1 MTTFKNYITGATA
14 VIMIGGAMVATPASA
29 GGSGMYHW
37 HEDGW
42 HWHGGGG
49 GWNCGST
56 WGGCNHGPN
65 EGALIGA
72 GVAGMAL
79 GAIAV
84 GAAEQA
90 LQQRYYDAGEICQR
104 PVYDSMG
111 DVRGYQRVPCR

>member
-1 MTTFKNYITGATA
+1 MTSMKKIITGGA
-14 VIMIGGAMVATPASA
+14 VVLMIGGAMAMTPAVA
-29 GGSGMYHW
+29 GGMYHW
-37 HEDGW
+37 HDDGW

-56 WGGCNHGPN
+56 WGGCNRGAN

-90 LQQRYYDAGEICQR
+90 QEQRNYNSGEICQR

-111 DVRGYQRVPCR
+111 DVRGYQRVACR

>member
-1 MTTFKNYITGATA
+1 MANFKTIATTTAIALMMGAT
-14 VIMIGGAMVATPASA
+14 MVATPASA
-29 GGSGMYHW
+29 GGMYHW
-37 HEDGW
+37 HDDGW

-56 WGGCNHGPN
+56 WGGCNRGVN

-72 GVAGMAL
+72 GVAGAAL

-90 LQQRYYDAGEICQR
+90 QQQQNYEAGEICQR

-111 DVRGYQRVPCR
+111 DVRGYQRVACR

>member
-1 MTTFKNYITGATA
+1 MTRFKKIITGAGVGLTMSA
-14 VIMIGGAMVATPASA
+14 ALAATPAAA
-29 GGSGMYHW
+29 GGMYHW
-37 HEDGW
+37 HDDGW

-56 WGGCNHGPN
+56 WGGCNHGTN
-65 EGALIGA
+65 EGAVIGA
-72 GVAGMAL
+72 GVAGLAL

-90 LQQRYYDAGEICQR
+90 QQQRAYDAGEICQR
-104 PVYDSMG
+104 PVYDRMG